1 MLNLNLQTYL
11 LFFGVE
17 VIVLCGIALH
27 RNQQI
32 SQRIF
37 ESLPVVQ
44 RVEEFDDKGLDLD
57 TVQVGKLLTDEACKV
72 LTHEIAVALH
82 SVRRTL
88 VCVQLHL
95 RVYYRAVSVNS
106 R

>member
-11 LFFGVE
+11 LFFGVK

-44 RVEEFDDKGLDLD
+44 RVEELDDKGLDLD
-57 TVQVGKLLTDEACKV
+57 PVQVGKLLTDEAC
-72 LTHEIAVALH
+72 
-82 SVRRTL
+82 
-88 VCVQLHL
+88 
-95 RVYYRAVSVNS
+95 
-106 R
+106 